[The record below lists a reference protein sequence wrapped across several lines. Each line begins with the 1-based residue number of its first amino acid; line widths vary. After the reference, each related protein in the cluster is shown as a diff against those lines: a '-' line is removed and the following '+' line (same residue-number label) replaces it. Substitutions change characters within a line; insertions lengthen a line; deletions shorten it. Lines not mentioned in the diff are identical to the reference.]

1 MAGTSR
7 KRKHNALANPDP
19 VQPPDSLA
27 SDEGLLAEIRSL
39 IEASRQHAARV
50 VNSAMVLTYWSVGDR
65 IRREVVGEERAE
77 YGKQLVKRLAARLAG
92 EYGGGFSRTNLFN
105 MLRFAETSPEL
116 EIVQSLAGQLTW
128 THLTVLI
135 YVSDPIAREFYA
147 RMCITERWSVRT
159 LRQKIGGLLFERTA
173 ISRKP
178 EALAVQEL
186 EALRTEDR
194 MSADLVFRDHYVLD
208 FLGLKDAYDE
218 RDLEKAILRE
228 MEHFIAELGSDFA
241 FVARQKRIAVD
252 GVDYRLDLLFFNR
265 RLRRLIAIDLK
276 LGRFQAGDKGQM
288 ELYLRWLEKYEQRPG
303 EESPLGLILCAGK
316 SEEHVEL
323 LQLERSGIR
332 VAEYVTELPPRE
344 VLEKKLQTA
353 IAVARRRM
361 EARTQPSEVEVEIL
375 ATGQAPSGLSYT

>member
-7 KRKHNALANPDP
+7 KRKDTALANRDP
-19 VQPPDSLA
+19 VQPPDPLA
-27 SDEGLLAEIRSL
+27 PDEGLLAEIRSL
-39 IEASRQHAARV
+39 IEASRQHTARV
-50 VNSAMVLTYWSVGDR
+50 VNSAMVFTYWSVGDR

-105 MLRFAETSPEL
+105 MLRFAETFPEM
-116 EIVQSLAGQLTW
+116 EIVQTLSGQLGW
-128 THLTVLI
+128 SHLTQLI
-135 YVSDPIAREFYA
+135 FVSDPIAREFYA

-186 EALRTEDR
+186 EALRKEDR

-208 FLGLKDAYDE
+208 FLGLKDTYDE
-218 RDLEKAILRE
+218 RDLERAILRE
-228 MEHFIAELGSDFA
+228 MEGFIAELGSDFA
-241 FVARQKRIAVD
+241 FVARQKRMAVD

-288 ELYLRWLEKYEQRPG
+288 ELYLRWLEKHEQRPG

-353 IAVARRRM
+353 IAVARKRM
-361 EARTQPSEVEVEIL
+361 EARSPASEDAPEVPVAGHASL
-375 ATGQAPSGLSYT
+375 A